1 MRYGIAVAS
10 QLIDW
15 GTVPIMGTHQLDS
28 KEEVVDLIV
37 YIIIGAIAGLMGSMM
52 GIGGGVLIVPVLS
65 LFLKVPI
72 HQAIAASAVALIANS
87 STGAVRYVRQGIANI
102 RLGMTMETMTAVGAV
117 LGGFTASLLSREVL
131 SGVFALLLV
140 VMSIY
145 IYIKARIKGSQSD
158 ATGELGLLGASY
170 HDEYLKRDVRYRTRN
185 LPVGLGAS
193 LVAGNLSGL
202 LGIGG
207 GVIQVPVMS
216 VAMGVPMKAAAAT
229 SNFMIGIT
237 ACAGAYVHYI
247 RGMVNPTVAVP
258 IALGV
263 TLGAYVGSR
272 LTSKVSGASLTI
284 AFAILLVIFA
294 IQMGLAA
301 FGISYR

>member
-1 MRYGIAVAS
+1 
-10 QLIDW
+10 
-15 GTVPIMGTHQLDS
+15 
-28 KEEVVDLIV
+28 VDIVV
-37 YIIIGAIAGLMGSMM
+37 YIIIGAVAGLMGSMM

-72 HQAIAASAVALIANS
+72 QQAIAASAVAIIANS
-87 STGAVRYVRQGIANI
+87 ATAAIRYVRQGLANI
-102 RLGMTMETMTAVGAV
+102 RLGMTMEIMTTVGAI
-117 LGGFTASLLSREVL
+117 LGGFTASVLSQEVL
-131 SGVFALLLV
+131 SGVFAVLLV
-140 VMSIY
+140 VMSAY
-145 IYIKARIKGSQSD
+145 IYLKTRLKGSQPD
-158 ATGELGLLGASY
+158 ATGELGLLGESF
-170 HDEYLKRDVRYRTRN
+170 HDDYLKRDVRYRTKK

-258 IALGV
+258 VALGV

-272 LTSKVSGASLTI
+272 LTSKVSGASLTV
-284 AFAILLVIFA
+284 AFAIILVIFA

-301 FGISYR
+301 FGIRVR